1 MEEIKTIGKCFRV
14 LDLPITASLAE
25 VKEAHRFLVQTF
37 HEDKYPVDSPMRVK
51 AMEKMIEIN
60 DAYHKLK
67 NFFED
72 NPDGYKVNGG
82 ATTSGAGA
90 VADDD
95 DEMDWQTWQ
104 TRQEA
109 RADDAVKEWQ
119 EEEQIR
125 RIKIKLE
132 EERAQRKSLVN
143 FGMIGAWL
151 VVGVMWMG
159 HGCTGVER
167 HFYDD
172 SNLNSYREALNY
184 KISMGTATAADY
196 GRVMQARNHFNNDA
210 EMNNGGLLMV
220 WLIAAGLGYVSVFP
234 KPRRCIANWIETASF
249 NDPEATEKNV
259 DTVSEA
265 VV

>member
-1 MEEIKTIGKCFRV
+1 MEEIKTTAKCFRV

-67 NFFED
+67 IFFEE
-72 NPDGYKVNGG
+72 NPDGYKVG

-104 TRQEA
+104 TRQES

-132 EERAQRKSLVN
+132 EERTQRKSLVN

-159 HGCTGVER
+159 HGCTGVEHR
-167 HFYDD
+167 YTDGSKIDYFRD
-172 SNLNSYREALNY
+172 ALNY
-184 KISMGTATAADY
+184 KISMGTATSSDY
-196 GRVMQARNHFNNDA
+196 ERLLGAKNQWNNDA
-210 EMNNGGLLMV
+210 EKNNGSMLLLYLM
-220 WLIAAGLGYVSVFP
+220 AAGLGYVSVFP

-249 NDPEATEKNV
+249 ADPEANVKDVEVATEAN
-259 DTVSEA
+259 A
-265 VV
+265 

>member
-14 LDLPITASLAE
+14 LDLPVTASLAE

-67 NFFED
+67 IFFEK
-72 NPDGYKVNGG
+72 NPDGYTVKGG
-82 ATTSGAGA
+82 ATAGGADA
-90 VADDD
+90 LADDD

-104 TRQEA
+104 TRQES

-119 EEEQIR
+119 EEEQVR

-151 VVGVMWMG
+151 VVAVMWMG
-159 HGCTGVER
+159 RGCTGTER
-167 HFYDD
+167 EYYDD
-172 SNLNSYREALNY
+172 AHAHHYVETLNY
-184 KISMGTATAADY
+184 KISMGTATTADY
-196 GRVMQARNHFNNDA
+196 ARLLEARNHRDNDA
-210 EMNNGGLLMV
+210 EMNNGGFLMV
-220 WLIAAGLGYVSVFP
+220 WLMAAGLCYVSVFP
-234 KPRRCIANWIETASF
+234 KPRRCIANWIESASF
-249 NDPEATEKNV
+249 ADPEATEKN
-259 DTVSEA
+259 DGAAAEATV
-265 VV
+265 